1 MQQLLLSFILALLP
15 NLPVQQ
21 IERASNLIDL
31 GVSSI
36 APTADSLNGA
46 TTLCANIVD
55 VNSNVVEAEQ
65 RIEQERLEQERL
77 EQERL
82 EQERLASQ
90 QAQAYNYN
98 SGYSTGYSYAPQNSG
113 IWTPSYGYA
122 NCDKNAVDQGGLWE
136 WANGYFAA
144 HNYTPEGRM
153 IASTPSEVDI
163 GGRTYVYDHTEY
175 GFHDEPY
182 IPEHRLNG
190 DGSIWMQTCI
200 NDAGDFM
207 VNRYVPKN

>member
-36 APTADSLNGA
+36 VPTADSLNGA

-77 EQERL
+77 EQERI
-82 EQERLASQ
+82 ASQ
-90 QAQAYNYN
+90 QQYQAYNYN
-98 SGYSTGYSYAPQNSG
+98 SGYFTGYSYTPQNSG
-113 IWTPSYGYA
+113 IWTPSYGYIVT
-122 NCDKNAVDQGGLWE
+122 KM
-136 WANGYFAA
+136 
-144 HNYTPEGRM
+144 P
-153 IASTPSEVDI
+153 
-163 GGRTYVYDHTEY
+163 
-175 GFHDEPY
+175 
-182 IPEHRLNG
+182 
-190 DGSIWMQTCI
+190 
-200 NDAGDFM
+200 
-207 VNRYVPKN
+207 

>member
-1 MQQLLLSFILALLP
+1 MQQLLLSFIFALLP

-36 APTADSLNGA
+36 VPTADSLNGA

-82 EQERLASQ
+82 ASQ

-98 SGYSTGYSYAPQNSG
+98 SGYSTGYSYTPQNSG

-122 NCDKNAVDQGGLWE
+122 NCDQNAVDQGGLWE

-153 IASTPSEVDI
+153 IASTPSEVNI

-175 GFHDEPY
+175 GSHDEPY

-200 NDAGDFM
+200 NGAGDFM